1 MNRYDFTK
9 SAALLTA
16 AINVSALGKD
26 EQEATV
32 NKSGY
37 INNKKYDI
45 CVVGGGI
52 IGLCTAY
59 YAAKAKKNV
68 LLIERNTLGTQD
80 SSSAGHVR
88 MWRTVYD
95 DLEHATLSFSAGKL
109 YHELEEE
116 LNSKFIYMNGLL
128 NFGIATGDTPQGTLF
143 GPIKVL
149 KKLNKQYEILTKKEL
164 ETKYP
169 FKNLPEDYMG
179 LYSPDNATIDVKH
192 IIRKLGQYLKE
203 SDNVTV
209 LEYTEVNKIS
219 SRHDGVTIMTAND
232 NYKADKIVI
241 TSNAFTN
248 KLLPQSLGIKINYMI
263 WDMCFSYYKL
273 TGEIPER
280 NYPMFFQFENPKN
293 GYSNLFYGF
302 PSYEFARKGFIRL
315 AVDWASHK
323 FYDVD
328 DRIFAP
334 KELDIN
340 ITRDFVINY
349 MRGVDTTPIDM
360 ARALHAD
367 LPDNT
372 AVLDF
377 IPKQYDQYQN
387 IVLSLGGWTFKFAPL
402 FGKACADL
410 ALTGKAGFDNH
421 TFRINRKNII
431 QPI

>member
-1 MNRYDFTK
+1 MNRHNVMK
-9 SAALLTA
+9 PESLLTQ
-16 AINVSALGKD
+16 D
-26 EQEATV
+26 ES
-32 NKSGY
+32 KH

-45 CVVGGGI
+45 CIVGGGI

-59 YAAKAKKNV
+59 YAAKTGKNI

-88 MWRTVYD
+88 MWRTIYD
-95 DLEHATLSFSAGKL
+95 DLEHAELSFKSGGL
-109 YHELEEE
+109 YHDLEKELA
-116 LNSKFIYMNGLL
+116 SKFIHMNGLL
-128 NFGIATGDTPQGTLF
+128 NFGISTGDTPQGTLF

-149 KKLNKQYEILTKKEL
+149 KKLNKKYDIISKKEL
-164 ETKYP
+164 ESKYP
-169 FKNLPEDYMG
+169 FKNLPENYMG

-203 SDNVTV
+203 TDHVTV
-209 LEYTEVNKIS
+209 AEKTEVSKITS
-219 SRHDGVTIMTAND
+219 HHNGVSIITN
-232 NYKADKIVI
+232 NGSYQSDKIVI

-248 KLLPQSLGIKINYMI
+248 RILPQSVGIKINYII

-273 TGEIPER
+273 TGEIPEK

-302 PSYEFARKGFIRL
+302 PSYDFARKGFIRL

-323 FYDVD
+323 FYDVEE
-328 DRIFAP
+328 RCFAP
-334 KELDIN
+334 KELDID
-340 ITRDFVINY
+340 ITRDFAINH
-349 MRGVDTTPIDM
+349 MRGVDITPIDM

-387 IVLSLGGWTFKFAPL
+387 IILSLGGWAFKFAPL
-402 FGKACADL
+402 FGQACADL
-410 ALTGKAGFDNH
+410 ALNGSASFNIYP
-421 TFRINRKNII
+421 FRINRKNII